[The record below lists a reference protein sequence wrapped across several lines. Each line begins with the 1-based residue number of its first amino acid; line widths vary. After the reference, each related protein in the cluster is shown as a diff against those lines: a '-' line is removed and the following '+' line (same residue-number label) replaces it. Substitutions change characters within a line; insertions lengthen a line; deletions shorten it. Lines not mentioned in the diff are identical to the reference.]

1 MANGVLGLGS
11 GQAASLNSDLIEK
24 LKTAERKST
33 VAPIET
39 NITKM
44 TKEKETFS
52 SISKKVSELLEAIK
66 PFDLFVSGGVTAF
79 EQKSASTSGDSVT
92 FDAADIKTLNEGA
105 TNVNVSQ
112 LAQKDV
118 YQSKT
123 FNATTKDAKVGLGTL
138 NVTLNGKALPSSGMI
153 DTTNLTYQQLAD
165 KISAETGM
173 TANIEQ
179 VGTDSYRLVI
189 KSEESG
195 ISNKLVISG
204 DASSALEL
212 DSIDTYQSNAVNATD
227 KDKKINQGTLTING
241 ESFNTAD
248 FTYEDL
254 ATAITAKSGMNATV
268 ESDGTNYRL
277 NIKSEDN
284 SLLTIGGAASSSLG
298 LTTASNHISTG
309 SNVLKAQNMMAE
321 VDGVKYDVSSNNI
334 TVEGL
339 KITAN
344 KIGNSSINISQDNT
358 QIETQMKSFVTK
370 YNELVASIESEAQS
384 SDSSLGDKSTIRSI
398 INQIKDKLFGT
409 YGEDNKKSI
418 FNFGIELDKYGS
430 LSLNSTKFN
439 KAVSEDLSSLKDL
452 FLGTAENKGLGTVLK
467 ENLDNMT
474 FTGGV
479 LDTYQKAMLT
489 RETRLTDEKTKAE
502 KALDTK
508 YEQLALQFS
517 TYGTIINQMESAFS
531 GLKMMISQSTSGN

>member
-92 FDAADIKTLNEGA
+92 FDAADIKTLNAG
-105 TNVNVSQ
+105 TTTVNVSQ

-118 YQSKT
+118 YQSGA
-123 FNATTKDAKVGLGTL
+123 FNSTTKDAKINQGILTI
-138 NVTLNGKALPSSGMI
+138 NEKDFN
-153 DTTNLTYQQLAD
+153 TTNLTYKQLAD
-165 KISAETGM
+165 KISAEKGM
-173 TANIEQ
+173 VATVEE
-179 VGTDSYRLVI
+179 VGTNSYRLVI

-195 ISNKLVISG
+195 VENKLNISG
-204 DASSALEL
+204 YAGSVLGF
-212 DSIDTYQSNAVNATD
+212 DTKDIYQSNTFNETAKNDIVGEG
-227 KDKKINQGTLTING
+227 ILTING
-241 ESFNTAD
+241 ND
-248 FTYEDL
+248 FDTDNLTYDEL
-254 ATAITAKSGMNATV
+254 VTAINAKSGLDAKIQEV
-268 ESDGTNYRL
+268 GTDSFRL
-277 NIKSEDN
+277 LINSET
-284 SLLTIGGAASSSLG
+284 SGTTLTIGGAASSSSTLE
-298 LTTASNHISTG
+298 LNKTSNHLYKTG
-309 SNVLKAQNMMAE
+309 SHVLEAQNMMAE
-321 VDGVKYDVSSNNI
+321 VDGVKYDVSSNNV
-334 TVEGL
+334 TVDGL

-344 KIGNSSINISQDNT
+344 KTGISSINISQDNT
-358 QIETQMKSFVTK
+358 QIETQMKNFVTK